1 MTRLRLLGQG
11 PVEDFRCIPI
21 EVPDDE
27 KPLHK
32 CWRCGNEFD
41 LRRANAT
48 EWICGEC
55 IAILRGGQVALDAYI
70 ASHPRHYGQRS

>member
-1 MTRLRLLGQG
+1 VKLRLLGG

-21 EVPDDE
+21 DVPPE
-27 KPLHK
+27 EQAKQK

-55 IAILRGGQVALDAYI
+55 IAIYRGGQEALDAYI
-70 ASHPRHYGQRS
+70 ASHPRHYGRKTA